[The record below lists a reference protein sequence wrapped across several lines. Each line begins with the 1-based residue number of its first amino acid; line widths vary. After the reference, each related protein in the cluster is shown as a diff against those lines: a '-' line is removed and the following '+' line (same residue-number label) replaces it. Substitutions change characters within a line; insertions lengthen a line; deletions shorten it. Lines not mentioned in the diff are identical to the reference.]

1 MSEEE
6 NTRCDM
12 IDVNKIYEG
21 DALSILKTFPE
32 KIFNT
37 CVTSPPY
44 YGLRAYGTNPV
55 IWDGDENCKHEF
67 TDEVKK
73 GTTGGPCILKGAG
86 KAMTEARY
94 TPNTKF
100 GFCVKCGAWR
110 GELGS
115 EPSPELFVKHI
126 VDIFREVKRTLM
138 DDGTLWCNLG
148 DSYWGSGKG
157 IGSNHGKA
165 VYTDENVSKID
176 YDKNLNLKPKDL
188 IGIPW
193 MVAFALR
200 ADGWYLRQ
208 DIIWSKPNPMP
219 ESVIDRCTKAH
230 EYIFHLSKSSKYYYD
245 AKAIATPYK
254 DKTYTTFGCEAKGNG
269 DGSGLIKSE
278 NWGNDV
284 KVRKPKQW
292 KTPDGWD
299 TGEGSH
305 GTIHREG
312 REKGKIGYTPK
323 RNPRPGIDINGGN
336 QGKGG
341 IPIKGYEHRGT
352 GDKTLTGHS
361 GNFDSNGDLIGD
373 GLANKKSVWTV
384 GTQSFSEA
392 HFATFPEK
400 LIVDCIKA
408 GCPEGGTVLDPFGG
422 ANTTGLVSR
431 KLNRNYVA
439 IELNPAYIKI
449 GEKRVYNEIGL
460 FL

>member
-1 MSEEE
+1 
-6 NTRCDM
+6 M
-12 IDVNKIYEG
+12 IETNKIYEG
-21 DALSILKTFPE
+21 DALAILKTFPE

-73 GTTGGPCILKGAG
+73 GITGGPCILKGAG

-94 TPNTKF
+94 TPDTKF

-138 DDGTLWCNLG
+138 DDGTIWCNLG

-200 ADGWYLRQ
+200 ADGWYLRM
-208 DIIWSKPNPMP
+208 DNIWYKRNPMP
-219 ESVIDRCTKAH
+219 ESVTDRPTKSH
-230 EYIFHLSKSSKYYYD
+230 EYFFLLSKSQTYYYD
-245 AKAIATPYK
+245 YQAILEVATGYDGRKDTKMKGSKKYQNGYFPTDVATQSIALVGHERWKNKIRGFK
-254 DKTYTTFGCEAKGNG
+254 DKDQIDNPQHHGKDIESSYGLN
-269 DGSGLIKSE
+269 GSGFI
-278 NWGNDV
+278 
-284 KVRKPKQW
+284 
-292 KTPDGWD
+292 
-299 TGEGSH
+299 
-305 GTIHREG
+305 
-312 REKGKIGYTPK
+312 
-323 RNPRPGIDINGGN
+323 
-336 QGKGG
+336 
-341 IPIKGYEHRGT
+341 
-352 GDKTLTGHS
+352 GHS
-361 GNFDSNGDLIGD
+361 GNYDKD
-373 GLANKKSVWTV
+373 GNLLGHTIDDIPARNKRSVWDVPTK
-384 GTQSFSEA
+384 SFKEA
-392 HFATFPEK
+392 HFATFPEE
-400 LIVDCIKA
+400 LIVPCIKA
-408 GCPEGGTVLDPFGG
+408 GCPEGGLVLDPFGG

-431 KLNRNYVA
+431 KLNRNYVG

-449 GEKRVYNEIGL
+449 GDNRVYNEIGL